1 MQLYPLLFRHVY
13 RDYLWGGDRIARRF
27 GRTDAPARCGES
39 WEISSHPDGPGI
51 VANGPLAGRDLQSL
65 CDEFGPALVGT
76 AAEGARFPLL
86 IKIIDARQKLSVQ
99 VHPSD
104 ENAAAVGGE
113 AKTEMWYVLDADPG
127 SKIYCGLRDCPGP
140 RTLRD
145 ALLAHRVPELLVAY
159 DSEPGSA
166 MFVPG
171 GTVHAIGDGNLIF
184 EVQQNSNTT
193 YRVFDWD
200 RVDDNGRA
208 RELHVDK
215 AVSVIQWR
223 APASGF
229 LRPVAEP
236 DSASGNRRSRILR
249 SDFFELRSTLL
260 RVPETTTLDG
270 TTFHALF
277 VLDGAARLDWPGMNA
292 PIELPLGTSCLVPA
306 SLGSYALAPSGDSSV
321 TILTTTI

>member
-1 MQLYPLLFRHVY
+1 MTPYPLLFRHVY

-27 GRTDAPARCGES
+27 GREDAPERCAES
-39 WEISSHPDGPGI
+39 WEISPHPDGPS
-51 VANGPLAGRDLQSL
+51 VVSNGPLAGRDLQSL
-65 CDEFGPALVGT
+65 CDEFGPKLLGSAVDGT
-76 AAEGARFPLL
+76 RFPLL
-86 IKIIDARQKLSVQ
+86 IKLIDARQKLSVQ

-104 ENAAAVGGE
+104 ETAAAVGGE
-113 AKTEMWYVLDADPG
+113 PKTEMWYVLDAAPG
-127 SKIYCGLRDCPGP
+127 ARIYCGLRGCPGP

-145 ALLAHRVPELLVAY
+145 ALAAHRVPDLLVAH
-159 DSEPGSA
+159 DSEVGSA

-171 GTVHAIGDGNLIF
+171 GTVHAIGEGNLVF

-200 RVDDNGRA
+200 RVDANGRA

-223 APASGF
+223 APAPGF

-236 DSASGNRRSRILR
+236 DSGAGNRRSRILR
-249 SDFFELRSTLL
+249 SDFFELHATTL
-260 RVPETTTLDG
+260 RAPESVVLDG

-277 VLDGAARLDWPGMNA
+277 VRDGAARLSWPGMDG
-292 PIELPLGTSCLVPA
+292 PLDLPLGTSCLVPA
-306 SLGSYALAPSGDSSV
+306 ALGSYELAPLGEAPV
-321 TILTTTI
+321 TVLTTGV

>member
-1 MQLYPLLFRHVY
+1 MRLHPLLFRHVY

-27 GRTDAPARCGES
+27 GRADAPERCAES

-65 CDEFGPALVGT
+65 CDEFGPALLGS
-76 AAEGARFPLL
+76 AAEGTRFPLL
-86 IKIIDARQKLSVQ
+86 IKIIDAKQKLSVQ

-104 ENAAAVGGE
+104 ESAATVGGE

-127 SKIYCGLRDCPGP
+127 AAIYCGLRNCPGP

-145 ALLAHRVPELLVAY
+145 ALAEHRVPDLLVAHG
-159 DSEPGSA
+159 SEIGSA

-171 GTVHAIGDGNLIF
+171 GTVHAIGEGNLIF
-184 EVQQNSNTT
+184 EIQQNSNTT

-200 RVDDNGRA
+200 RVDSEGRS

-215 AVSVIQWR
+215 AVAVIDWR
-223 APASGF
+223 APQPGF
-229 LRPVAEP
+229 LRPVAES
-236 DSASGNRRSRILR
+236 DSATGNRRARILR

-260 RVPETTTLDG
+260 RVPEPVALDG

-277 VLDGAARLDWPGMNA
+277 VRDGAARLSWPGMEA
-292 PIELPLGTSCLVPA
+292 PIDLPLGTSCLVPA
-306 SLGSYALAPSGDSSV
+306 SLGSYTLAPLEEAPA